1 MIYYGLETKGPGTKE
16 FQSRS
21 KSQMTK
27 KLHQNELLMAKIWLL
42 RKVSLSAG
50 KSVSAQGC
58 KNFADCQVHNNSPLN
73 KLLLYIYLSWWQNF
87 NLFYQKSTLILIIF
101 CNFTG
106 HSKLPEVVHSLVTV
120 TLVPDLGF
128 SCLFSS
134 LQVFFKPLVLNSWMN
149 ASSFVISLVV
159 RAAHAQF
166 REPLETVILVSL
178 TGFSNLPAYYLRFL
192 FL

>member
-1 MIYYGLETKGPGTKE
+1 MIYNGLETKGPETKE

-87 NLFYQKSTLILIIF
+87 NLFYQKSTLILIVV

-106 HSKLPEVVHSLVTV
+106 YSKLPEAERTLVTV
-120 TLVPDLGF
+120 MLVPDLGF
-128 SCLFSS
+128 SWLFSV
-134 LQVFFKPLVLNSWMN
+134 LQVFFQAFGTKFMD
-149 ASSFVISLVV
+149 
-159 RAAHAQF
+159 
-166 REPLETVILVSL
+166 EC
-178 TGFSNLPAYYLRFL
+178 
-192 FL
+192 